1 MTRQDRGL
9 TMDGAGAAYPRRGF
23 GLRISKAGV
32 RGPARRQDFLLGSGP
47 RRKIID
53 DVRKLVK

>member
-1 MTRQDRGL
+1 
-9 TMDGAGAAYPRRGF
+9 MDGAEAAYPRRGF

-32 RGPARRQDFLLGSGP
+32 RRPVRRQDFLLGNGS
-47 RRKIID
+47 RRTIIN

>member
-1 MTRQDRGL
+1 
-9 TMDGAGAAYPRRGF
+9 MDGAGAAYPRRGF
-23 GLRISKAGV
+23 GPRISKAGIGEPV
-32 RGPARRQDFLLGSGP
+32 CRQDFLLGSGP

>member
-1 MTRQDRGL
+1 MTRQERGL
-9 TMDGAGAAYPRRGF
+9 HMDGAGAAYPRRGF
-23 GLRISKAGV
+23 GPRISKAGV
-32 RGPARRQDFLLGSGP
+32 RRPVRRQDFLLGSGS

>member
-9 TMDGAGAAYPRRGF
+9 PMDGAGAAY
-23 GLRISKAGV
+23 
-32 RGPARRQDFLLGSGP
+32 P

>member
-1 MTRQDRGL
+1 MTQQDRGL
-9 TMDGAGAAYPRRGF
+9 PMDGAEAAYPRRGF

-32 RGPARRQDFLLGSGP
+32 RRPVRRQDFLLGNGS
-47 RRKIID
+47 RRTIID

>member
-1 MTRQDRGL
+1 
-9 TMDGAGAAYPRRGF
+9 MDGAGAAYPRRGF
-23 GLRISKAGV
+23 GPRISKAGV
-32 RGPARRQDFLLGSGP
+32 RRPVRRQDFLLGSGS